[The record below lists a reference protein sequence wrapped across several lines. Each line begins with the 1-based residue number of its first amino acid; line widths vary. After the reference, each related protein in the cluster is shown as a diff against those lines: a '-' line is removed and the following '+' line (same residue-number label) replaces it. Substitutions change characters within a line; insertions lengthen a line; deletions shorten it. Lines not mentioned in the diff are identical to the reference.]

1 MDVSTGHRLWG
12 LIIRHPAVGCEHQV
26 NTSTAVFNSF
36 QYLNLVYICLY
47 IMWPS
52 SAKSS
57 LICHSQTHQ
66 HTFMYKHLWTKVHM
80 QAVGIRILAGMHLGS
95 EACPEVYICV

>member
-36 QYLNLVYICLY
+36 QYLNLVCICLHY
-47 IMWPS
+47 VAIFSKIFPHMPFTNS
-52 SAKSS
+52 S
-57 LICHSQTHQ
+57 TH
-66 HTFMYKHLWTKVHM
+66 VH
-80 QAVGIRILAGMHLGS
+80 V
-95 EACPEVYICV
+95 